1 MFHLPA
7 RPSKARPR
15 FVTRILI
22 KPFAQSLQIVP
33 LMRCFLSLLGF
44 ALLSASAWGQ
54 AINCPSGFTSSG
66 ACGVSFIGGGGQP
79 WAVVGSNGSTTP
91 GLSGSAVQLIPVPPG
106 GHLALSLIY
115 QTAVNVQAFTLSYT
129 FVANGHNIALV
140 INNTNNQDGNGYPYD
155 AKNLSAGAGCEGG
168 FFQAFGTSPNNVLA
182 LNLDSANPIGGGSGA
197 FTYSNAQIYQ
207 SQQDPCSPPYNGGYA
222 TAKISTS
229 PVPLN
234 SPSSTQ
240 LTTTGDT
247 YSATVSYDGT
257 NLNLCLYDVTAAN
270 GSCSSGTS
278 GTGTFFQQTWSAINI
293 PSIVGMNTAF
303 VGIVSGDNGDAP
315 ASLYVDSFVYTV
327 NTAPSSPSLSTYTST
342 TAGGASFATA
352 PVFSPAAGSYSS
364 TQSVTISNSTSG
376 SYFCYILS
384 ASTPSVFPWPDSLGG
399 CQVGT
404 LYSSAISV
412 PSTQTLYAVAG
423 TNQTTSLP
431 SSQVQGAYTIGSLTP
446 APPKSLGAQV
456 H

>member
-1 MFHLPA
+1 MFYSPA
-7 RPSKARPR
+7 RSSMARPH

-22 KPFAQSLQIVP
+22 RPFAQRLQIVP
-33 LMRCFLSLLGF
+33 LMLCFLPLLGF

-54 AINCPSGFTSSG
+54 AINCPSGFASSG
-66 ACGVSFIGGGGQP
+66 ACGVSFIGSGGQP
-79 WAVVGSNGSTTP
+79 WAVIGSNAGTTP
-91 GLSGSAVQLIPVPPG
+91 GLSGSSVQLIPVPPG
-106 GHLALSLIY
+106 GHLALSMIY
-115 QTAVNVQAFTLSYT
+115 GTPVNVQAFTATYT
-129 FVANGHNIALV
+129 FTANGHNIAFV
-140 INNTNNQDGNGYPYD
+140 INNTNNQSNGYPFD
-155 AKNLSAGAGCEGG
+155 SKNFSAGAGCEGG

-182 LNLDSANPIGGGSGA
+182 LNLDSANPITSGGA
-197 FTYSNAQIYQ
+197 FTYSSAQIYQ
-207 SQQDPCSPPYNGGYA
+207 SQQDPCSPTYNSGYY
-222 TAKISTS
+222 TTKISTS

-234 SPSSTQ
+234 SPANSQ
-240 LTTTGDT
+240 LTTSGHI

-257 NLNLCLYDVTAAN
+257 NLNLCLYDVTGAN

-303 VGIVSGDNGDAP
+303 VGVTSGDNGDAP

-327 NTAPSSPSLSTYTST
+327 NTPPSTPSLSTYTST
-342 TAGGASFATA
+342 TASGAAFATA
-352 PVFSPAAGSYSS
+352 PVFSPAAGSFSG

-384 ASTPSVFPWPDSLGG
+384 PSTPSVFPWPDSLGG

-404 LYSSAISV
+404 LYTGAISV

-431 SSQVQGAYTIGSLTP
+431 SSQVQGAYTIGSLRP
-446 APPKSLGAQV
+446 APPTLLGAQV